1 MKKNTIVIN
10 KVEYPCRMTMGA
22 MLEFNR
28 RTGKEVT
35 EIQGT
40 DIALVV
46 ILVYCCL
53 ISSCRADGIDIPF
66 ENEMAMADH
75 MSTEDLANWQSENF
89 QSEVITGEP
98 EIAVSKKKSNHL
110 RTPGISCRMYRY
122 EPDGFSTANPR

>member
-28 RTGKEVT
+28 RTGEEVT

-98 EIAVSKKKSNHL
+98 EIAVSKKK
-110 RTPGISCRMYRY
+110 
-122 EPDGFSTANPR
+122 E